1 MLHLYSLISTP
12 YSKSKNMGDLLQG
25 DAFNLIVMVIVG
37 AIAGSLAARVIR
49 GDNFGFI
56 INAIL
61 GIAGAVVGG
70 HIFEWLNVSPGSG
83 IVRIVD
89 ETFGVSL
96 PENFVGM
103 IVSATVGAIVIL
115 WVMSIFRS
123 RKSRR

>member
-1 MLHLYSLISTP
+1 MENLF
-12 YSKSKNMGDLLQG
+12 QG
-25 DAFNLIVMVIVG
+25 DTFNIIIMVIVG

-70 HIFEWLNVSPGSG
+70 HIFNWLGVSPGSG
-83 IVRIVD
+83 IVRVID

-96 PENFVGM
+96 PQNLVGM
-103 IVSATVGAIVIL
+103 IVSATVGAVVIL
-115 WVMSIFRS
+115 WVMSIFRGRKRS
-123 RKSRR
+123 R

>member
-1 MLHLYSLISTP
+1 ME
-12 YSKSKNMGDLLQG
+12 NLLQG

-70 HIFEWLNVSPGSG
+70 HIFNLLKVSPGSG
-83 IVRIVD
+83 IVKIID
-89 ETFGVSL
+89 NTFGVSL
-96 PENFVGM
+96 PENLVGM
-103 IVSATVGAIVIL
+103 IVSATVGAVVIL
-115 WVMSIFRS
+115 WIMSIFRG

>member
-1 MLHLYSLISTP
+1 ME
-12 YSKSKNMGDLLQG
+12 NLLQG
-25 DAFNLIVMVIVG
+25 DGFNLLVMIIVG

-70 HIFEWLNVSPGSG
+70 HIFNWLNVSPGSG
-83 IVRIVD
+83 IVRIID
-89 ETFGVSL
+89 DTFGVSL
-96 PENFVGM
+96 PENLVGM

-123 RKSRR
+123 RRSRR

>member
-1 MLHLYSLISTP
+1 ME
-12 YSKSKNMGDLLQG
+12 NLLDG

-70 HIFEWLNVSPGSG
+70 HIFNYLNMSPGSG
-83 IVRIVD
+83 IVKIID
-89 ETFGVSL
+89 NTFGVSL
-96 PENFVGM
+96 PENLVGM

-115 WVMSIFRS
+115 WIMSIFKS

>member
-1 MLHLYSLISTP
+1 ME
-12 YSKSKNMGDLLQG
+12 NLLQG
-25 DAFNLIVMVIVG
+25 DGFNLLVMIIVG

-70 HIFEWLNVSPGSG
+70 HIFNWLNVSPGRG
-83 IVRIVD
+83 IVKIID
-89 ETFGVSL
+89 DTFGVSL
-96 PENFVGM
+96 PENLVGM

-115 WVMSIFRS
+115 WIMSIFRS
-123 RKSRR
+123 RRSRR

>member
-1 MLHLYSLISTP
+1 ME
-12 YSKSKNMGDLLQG
+12 NLLQG
-25 DAFNLIVMVIVG
+25 DGFNLIVMILVG

-70 HIFEWLNVSPGSG
+70 HIFNYLGVSPGSG
-83 IVRIVD
+83 IVKIVSD
-89 ETFGVSL
+89 TFGVNL

-103 IVSATVGAIVIL
+103 IVSATVGSIVIL

-123 RKSRR
+123 RRSRR

>member
-1 MLHLYSLISTP
+1 ME
-12 YSKSKNMGDLLQG
+12 NLLQG
-25 DAFNLIVMVIVG
+25 DGFNLVVMVIVG

-70 HIFEWLNVSPGSG
+70 HIFNWLKVSPGSG
-83 IVRIVD
+83 IVKIID
-89 ETFGVSL
+89 DTFGVSL
-96 PENFVGM
+96 PENLVGM

-115 WVMSIFRS
+115 WIMSIFRGK
-123 RKSRR
+123 RSRR

>member
-1 MLHLYSLISTP
+1 
-12 YSKSKNMGDLLQG
+12 
-25 DAFNLIVMVIVG
+25 MVIVG

-70 HIFEWLNVSPGSG
+70 HIFNYLNMSPGSG
-83 IVRIVD
+83 IVKIID
-89 ETFGVSL
+89 NTFGVSL
-96 PENFVGM
+96 PENLVGM

-115 WVMSIFRS
+115 WIMSIFKS

>member
-1 MLHLYSLISTP
+1 MD
-12 YSKSKNMGDLLQG
+12 NLLQG

-70 HIFEWLNVSPGSG
+70 HIFKLLNMSPGSG
-83 IVRIVD
+83 IVKIVD

-103 IVSATVGAIVIL
+103 IVSATIGAIVIL
-115 WVMSIFRS
+115 WVMSIFRGK
-123 RKSRR
+123 KSRR

>member
-1 MLHLYSLISTP
+1 MI
-12 YSKSKNMGDLLQG
+12 
-25 DAFNLIVMVIVG
+25 IVG

-70 HIFEWLNVSPGSG
+70 HIFNWLNVSPGSG
-83 IVRIVD
+83 IVKIID
-89 ETFGVSL
+89 DTFGVSL
-96 PENFVGM
+96 PENLVGM

-123 RKSRR
+123 RRSRR